1 MTRIVLFCVGLL
13 CSGGAWSNDSP
24 LHQTIKQHNQATE
37 HNKTTPS
44 SPASLIKNNETEV
57 RNDHP
62 QQSDTD
68 AQNKLDTDR
77 ELAEYTRQLA
87 LFTAALV
94 FATVLLGIIG
104 VWQGWLTR
112 EVVGLAREEFVA
124 SHRPKIILRNVS
136 VIEEDGIEKILYS
149 LINIGESKA
158 TIVNSWILG
167 EFIMKGDAIRNMR
180 CAGHD
185 DLGNVELAPGE
196 DRDFIYVVPTDA
208 GSSLYMRLGR
218 DAIRMTLY
226 KDADFYFAGSIR
238 YADDLGNIRTSVFR
252 RKFDNGGFY
261 KTDNPDHEYAD

>member
-1 MTRIVLFCVGLL
+1 MRTIFLIVVLSICGY
-13 CSGGAWSNDSP
+13 AWSDESP
-24 LHQTIKQHNQATE
+24 KHQPAEQHNQTTQ
-37 HNKTTPS
+37 HNKAAANN
-44 SPASLIKNNETEV
+44 PASAVKKNESEV
-57 RNDHP
+57 HNDHP
-62 QQSDTD
+62 QQVNPN
-68 AQNKLDTDR
+68 AQDKLDTDR
-77 ELAEYTRQLA
+77 ELVEYTRQLA
-87 LFTAALV
+87 FFTAALV
-94 FATVLLGIIG
+94 GATVLLGIIG

-112 EVVGLAREEFVA
+112 NVIGLAREEFVA

-136 VIEEDGIEKILYS
+136 VIEEDGVDKILYS
-149 LINIGESKA
+149 LVNIGESKA

-167 EFIMKGDAIRNMR
+167 EFIIRGEVIRNMR

-196 DRDFIYVVPTDA
+196 NRDFIYVVPTDVGA
-208 GSSLYMRLGR
+208 SLYMKLGR

-261 KTDNPDHEYAD
+261 RTDDPDHEYAD